1 MKKSALRCLAISAFA
16 IAGTSA
22 FADENKSTENKDT
35 KVALDS
41 SSTTGGT
48 LFSQE
53 QIDFLKKEM
62 QKKDVTEN
70 KITFAGIIQLNAN
83 LNDSQRSSAPDFNA
97 SKVRLGANIS
107 GGIVSGQV
115 EVELKG
121 NQQSTQTVS
130 STGQGSNTVQTTS
143 NDNGNGQVTIR
154 RAQLNL
160 DVLTIKADQNT
171 FTTTVSLGGVR
182 IGNADATAPDA
193 TWTTTGFGRQD
204 GAYLKQAMVFG
215 KTANVELGVGAF
227 NNIIAITN
235 NPYPTTGNTS
245 GGYGGW
251 GNAST
256 ATKQANWGSSSFSQS
271 IGVAGHLAATVNFEE
286 DHYLKAKAFLGSQ
299 GNSPTDQD
307 SNGTLKTARDV
318 THTEASLS
326 YNNAA
331 YLGSKG
337 VISGNGVS
345 VWYENETI
353 GRSKT
358 ATRNN
363 GDFTYTNASST
374 DDSQNASLYG
384 LGIAADS
391 SNYLTGMLQK
401 GDFITYALS
410 YAMAN
415 VTFGSKSTSQDY
427 NTSQIVA
434 SVGYGVNT
442 FETALN
448 FEYDSADTNIFTD
461 SNGGTTVNKKNAT
474 KTYLTMAY
482 SF

>member
-16 IAGTSA
+16 IAGTTA
-22 FADENKSTENKDT
+22 FADENKSTENKDN

-107 GGIVSGQV
+107 GGIVSGQL
-115 EVELKG
+115 EIELKG
-121 NQQSTQTVS
+121 NQASTQNVN
-130 STGQGSNTVQTTS
+130 STTQGNTTTLTTA
-143 NDNGNGQVTIR
+143 NDNGNGQLTIR

-171 FTTTVSLGGVR
+171 FTTTVSLGGIR
-182 IGNADATAPDA
+182 IGNADATAPDIA
-193 TWTTTGFGRQD
+193 MTTNGYGRQD

-227 NNIIAITN
+227 NNIIAAHNKTF
-235 NPYPTTGNTS
+235 PTTGATS
-245 GGYGGW
+245 SFSW
-251 GNAST
+251 GSET
-256 ATKQANWGSSSFSQS
+256 TTKQANWGSSSFSQS
-271 IGVAGHLAATVNFEE
+271 MGVAGHLAATVNFEE

-307 SNGTLKTARDV
+307 PSGNLKTARDV

-326 YNNAA
+326 YNYAA

-337 VISGNGVS
+337 VISGNGVT
-345 VWYENETI
+345 VWYENDTI
-353 GRSKT
+353 GRTKT
-358 ATRNN
+358 AAKS
-363 GDFTYTNASST
+363 GSDFTYTNTAT
-374 DDSQNASLYG
+374 DDSQNTSLYG

-391 SNYLTGMLQK
+391 SNFLTGMLQK
-401 GDFITYALS
+401 GDFISYALS
-410 YAMAN
+410 YGMVN
-415 VTFGSKSTSQDY
+415 TTFGSKTNSQDY
-427 NTSQIVA
+427 NVSQIAA

-442 FETALN
+442 FEAALN
-448 FEYDSADTNIFTD
+448 FDYNTSDTNIYSDT
-461 SNGGTTVNKKNAT
+461 NGTINKKNAT